1 MENEIAIYNET
12 DLLKARKIRQRKDNI
27 LTTSL
32 FLLSLSRKLTEVIK
46 MAQTLVNFRMDEE
59 LKQNMEQTCQEL
71 GMNMTTAFTIFAK
84 KMTREKRIPFEVS
97 VDPFYSDS
105 NMNYLKKVIS
115 EIDSGKAKL
124 REHELIED

>member
-1 MENEIAIYNET
+1 
-12 DLLKARKIRQRKDNI
+12 
-27 LTTSL
+27 
-32 FLLSLSRKLTEVIK
+32 

-97 VDPFYSDS
+97 VDPFYSES

-124 REHELIED
+124 REHELVED